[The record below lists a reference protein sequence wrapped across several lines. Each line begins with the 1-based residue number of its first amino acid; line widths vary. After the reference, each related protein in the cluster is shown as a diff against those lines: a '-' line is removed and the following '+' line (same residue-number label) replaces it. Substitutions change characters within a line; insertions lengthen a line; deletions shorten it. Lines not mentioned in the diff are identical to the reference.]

1 MDAEKERLFWRRF
14 HQKTIAYHVPPVARP
29 WYRRHAE
36 RYISAH
42 SGLRLASHTS
52 EMLSTYLD
60 DLGRQGELRDWQFR
74 QSVEALKI
82 LFFEMVKVHWAR
94 DFAWSDWMER
104 ARSLPPS
111 HRTIMRDSAD
121 SKIPPSPSNVQQLIP
136 ESLTGSLASA
146 YERQPK
152 LFDAMVAEIRLRQY
166 SISTEKTYLHWLAR
180 FILFG
185 NGATD
190 EAALRHF
197 LEYLVVQRNV
207 AASTQ
212 QQALNALIFFFR
224 HVLGQEHI
232 EVGAFARSRK
242 TRRLPV
248 VLSRDEV
255 RRLLNAIEAPTYRL
269 LAELLYGCGMR
280 LMEAVRLR
288 VFDVDFSNHY
298 ILVRR
303 AKGDKDR
310 MAPLPRRLVD
320 DLRNQVDTVKEL
332 HAQDC
337 AAGFGKVFLPDALTR
352 KFPNAACET
361 GWQYLFPA
369 ANLAKDPRSGIVR
382 RHHLHESGLQK
393 QIKRAARS
401 AGLVKRVTSHTL
413 RHSFATHLLES
424 GADIRTVQE
433 LLGHA
438 DVSTTMIYTHVL
450 NRPGVS
456 VASPLDALG

>member
-1 MDAEKERLFWRRF
+1 MDAEKERQFWRRF
-14 HQKTIAYHVPPVARP
+14 HQKTIAYHVPPPARP
-29 WYRRHAE
+29 WYQRHVE
-36 RYISAH
+36 HYISAH
-42 SGLRLASHTS
+42 PELRLAAHSSDTVS
-52 EMLSTYLD
+52 SYLD
-60 DLGRQGELRDWQFR
+60 DLGRQGKLRDWQFR
-74 QSVEALKI
+74 QAVEALKI
-82 LFFEMVKVHWAR
+82 LFCEMVKVPWAR
-94 DFAWSDWMER
+94 DFAWSDWMDR
-104 ARSLPPS
+104 AQSLPPS
-111 HRTIMRDSAD
+111 HRTIARDSAGPE
-121 SKIPPSPSNVQQLIP
+121 ITPSPSNVQQLIHG
-136 ESLTGSLASA
+136 SLTGALASA
-146 YERQPK
+146 YERQPEI
-152 LFDAMVAEIRLRQY
+152 FDAMVAEIRLRQY

-180 FILFG
+180 FYLFT
-185 NGATD
+185 NGAMD

-212 QQALNALIFFFR
+212 LQALNALIFFFR
-224 HVLGQEHI
+224 HVLGQENI

-242 TRRLPV
+242 SRRLPV

-310 MAPLPRRLVD
+310 MAPLPHRLAD
-320 DLRNQVDTVKEL
+320 DLKIRVEEASAL

-337 AAGFGKVFLPDALTR
+337 AAGFGEVFLPDALSR
-352 KFPNAACET
+352 KFPSAARET

-369 ANLAKDPRSGIVR
+369 AKLAKDPRSGIVR